1 MQRVIFSIRPR
12 WEGGYDIY
20 LADSWVGSGLGIEQV
35 QALARQK
42 AEEETRKGQVALVAV
57 RNMRGEVVS
66 VQWFDPPRDVV
77 SIPELNDVDAPAA
90 GSEDAG

>member
-12 WEGGYDIY
+12 WEGGYDVY
-20 LADSWVGSGLGIEQV
+20 LADNWVGSGLGIEQV
-35 QALARQK
+35 QALARKK
-42 AEEETRKGQVALVAV
+42 AEEEACKGQVALVAM

-77 SIPELNDVDAPAA
+77 SIPELTDVDASGA

>member
-20 LADSWVGSGLGIEQV
+20 LADNWVGSGLGLEQV
-35 QALARQK
+35 QSVARKK
-42 AEEETRKGQVALVAV
+42 AEDEARKGQVALVAM

-66 VQWFDPPRDVV
+66 VQWFDPPREVV
-77 SIPELNDVDAPAA
+77 SIPELTEVESGDA
-90 GSEDAG
+90 SQDAG